1 MKRALYTG
9 AFRFP
14 QGDAAAF
21 RVQSVAELLEDAGVR
36 VSFAGW
42 EHPPEGEQHYLHQGR
57 DCFSQGEFRDRELG
71 LVARLGGFLLRGH
84 KTLRWLRQQPRY
96 DVVIAYNPPALFALR
111 LWLAGRA
118 RGFRVVL
125 DSTEWYEGDHLPGGR
140 YGPAALENLLR
151 MRLVYPLFRD
161 VICISSLLERH
172 FRGRNLVKI
181 PPLSPAPFTDASR
194 PPIEEG
200 VFFLYAGDAGKKD
213 RVLPF
218 LRALP
223 EVQRALGRPV
233 LLRIAGQDQEG
244 LRRLMRDEGMDE
256 GRHLPLVEC
265 HGRVPRAEVA
275 RLYGRS
281 HFSILFREDKRYAR
295 AGFPTKAVESWS
307 HGCPIIANRVGD
319 FGALA
324 RDGVD
329 ALLLDEPELASRL
342 ATALRSVIEEGRY
355 PAMSAA
361 ASRRALESFSP
372 EAHRAAVAGFVER
385 LGLTESAT

>member
-21 RVQSVAELLEDAGVR
+21 RVQSVAGLLEEAGVD
-36 VSFAGW
+36 VAFAGW
-42 EHPPEGEQHYLHQGR
+42 ERPEDGQDHYLYQGH
-57 DCFSQGEFRDRELG
+57 DCYPQGEFRERELG
-71 LVARLGGFLLRGH
+71 LASRLLGFLLRGS
-84 KTLRWLRQQPRY
+84 KTLRWMAGQPRF
-96 DVVIAYNPPALFALR
+96 DLVIAYNPPALFALR
-111 LWLAGRA
+111 LLLAGRA

-125 DSTEWYEGDHLPGGR
+125 DSTEWYEGEHLPGGR
-140 YGPAALENLLR
+140 FGPAAAENLVR
-151 MRLVYPLFRD
+151 MRLVYPLFRH
-161 VICISSLLERH
+161 VICISRLLERH
-172 FRGRNLVKI
+172 FSGRNLVNI
-181 PPLSPAPFTDASR
+181 PPLCPAADPAPKR

-200 VFFLYAGDAGKKD
+200 VFFLYAGDAGRKD

-223 EVQRALGRPV
+223 SVQQALGRPV

-244 LRRLMRDEGMDE
+244 LRRLLREEGMDE
-256 GRHLPLVEC
+256 QRFMPFVEC

-275 RLYGRS
+275 RLYGLS

-307 HGCPIIANRVGD
+307 HGVPVIANQVGD

-324 RDGVD
+324 QDGVD
-329 ALLLDEPELASRL
+329 ALLINEAELGVRL
-342 ATALRSVIEEGRY
+342 PLALRTLIEERRY

-361 ASRRALESFSP
+361 ASRHALERFSP
-372 EAHRAAVAGFVER
+372 SAHRAEVAGFVAR
-385 LGLTESAT
+385 LGLTEKIP